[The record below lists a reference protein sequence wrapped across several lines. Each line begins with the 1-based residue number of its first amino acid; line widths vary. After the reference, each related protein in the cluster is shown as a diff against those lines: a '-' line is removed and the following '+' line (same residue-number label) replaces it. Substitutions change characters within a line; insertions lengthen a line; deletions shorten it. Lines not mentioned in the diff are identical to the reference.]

1 MPEWGMSALPAN
13 IAAIQWN
20 NRLKS
25 LLLTLVFL
33 LGILV
38 FAVTLV
44 LMIGVPVMLFSK
56 DPNFRPE
63 VFFDNPRVQW
73 HVFKFFTKVLLFC
86 LGAAGFFIW
95 KHISH
100 VGKVMSARPLKMA
113 STDPFYRALETLCI
127 SRGLRVP
134 DLYVFQPYAL
144 RKDMVTAAVMQGTG
158 GSWAL
163 LLTEGALQLKPALR
177 EALLAQ
183 AVQRVHSKDTFFL
196 TLFCFLGYFPFH
208 IMNGTNRIGRIM
220 FRLPLAAAD
229 LLMKPLRPRVLD
241 LRLARL
247 DAGSLELTKEA
258 GPMAELL
265 STLPTHR
272 DIEQYFYDPYLPL
285 FIAQSDGAYRKGLLA
300 G

>member
-25 LLLTLVFL
+25 LLLALVFL
-33 LGILV
+33 LGILI
-38 FAVTLV
+38 FAVSLV

-63 VFFDNPRVQW
+63 VFFDNPRIQW

-86 LGAAGFFIW
+86 LGAAAFFIW

-100 VGKVMSARPLKMA
+100 VGKVMSARPLKLP
-113 STDPFYRALETLCI
+113 SSDPFYRALENLCI

-134 DLYVFQPYAL
+134 DLYVFHPYAL

-163 LLTEGALQLKPALR
+163 ILTEGALQLAPALR

-196 TLFCFLGYFPFH
+196 TRFCFLGYFPFH
-208 IMNGTNRIGRIM
+208 IMNGTNKIGRIM
-220 FRLPLAAAD
+220 FKLPLGAAD

-247 DAGSLELTKEA
+247 DSGSLELTKEA
-258 GPMAELL
+258 GPMAALL
-265 STLPTHR
+265 AKLPTHK
-272 DIEQYFYDPYLPL
+272 EVEAWFHEPYLPL
-285 FIAQSDGAYRKGLLA
+285 FIARSDSAYRQDLLA